1 MSAITKI
8 VTAGNGQEMYAGR
21 VKAWDGLGQ
30 SIGAIPAKEWQKVAD
45 AANLN
50 FRFQHVDIADAET
63 GQAIPDNR
71 AVYREIQGGPEDG
84 TRVYAGV
91 VGMRHSL
98 EGSQPCELLEA
109 AALANPE
116 GTFETAGMLKN
127 SRLWVQMTGDK
138 EFVLDPNGVSD
149 RVLNYFTA
157 TTTFDGSGSI
167 MFGDVDMRWNCA
179 NVINASVRGTKW
191 ENKIR
196 HTASAADRI
205 AAAVKVIAARR
216 LHRVAVH
223 ETYTELFETPFTT
236 KKFENVVTT
245 LHGEKPEDN
254 VKGRLTKWEKM
265 MDSHL
270 WAWNAAHNAGIR
282 DTAWG
287 AWQGILE
294 VSQWSRNIQNTENGE
309 SNFYAAGAG
318 LDGPTNNLRQRSL
331 ELVGARA
338 GVRV

>member
-30 SIGAIPAKEWQKVAD
+30 SIGEIPAKDWAKVLK

-50 FRFQHVDIADAET
+50 FRFHHDTIKDSLGNE
-63 GQAIPDNR
+63 IPGHR
-71 AVYREIQGGPEDG
+71 VVYREIQGGPEDG
-84 TRVYAGV
+84 TRVHSGV
-91 VGMRHSL
+91 VGMRHNL
-98 EGSQPCELLEA
+98 DGSQPDELVQA
-109 AALANPE
+109 ASLANPD
-116 GTFETAGMLKN
+116 GFFETAGMLKN

-138 EFVLDPNGVSD
+138 EFVLDPTGVAD
-149 RVLNYFTA
+149 KVLNYFTA

-191 ENKIR
+191 EFKIR

-245 LHGEKPEDN
+245 LHGERPKDN
-254 VKGRLTKWEKM
+254 EKGRATKWENM
-265 MDSHL
+265 MDSHM
-270 WAWNAAHNAGIR
+270 WSWNADHNAGIR
-282 DTAWG
+282 ETAWG
-287 AWQGILE
+287 AWQAVLE
-294 VSQWSRNIQNTENGE
+294 VAQWERTIQNTPNGQ

-338 GVRV
+338 GVNV